1 MSSVDVVVQGGGSNV
16 ASLAAAA
23 YEVQR
28 RAHIERV
35 CGTSAGGLVALALA
49 FRVDDQR
56 LLAFLQHFLQDNR
69 LLDGDLGTLL
79 TRWGWCRG
87 EVLSRAV
94 RSFIGEGARLGDAAI
109 PIALI
114 VGDMYLREP
123 RILSS
128 WATPDVWVEDA
139 AAATCAIPFVFAPQV
154 IRGLGPGTE
163 TRLHCDGGV
172 AANFAMGIFDDHPRP
187 TIGLR
192 PVTPQQRRRPV
203 RTLPD
208 VIWAIAGLRQWAADH
223 SIPTDKPAHVVV
235 DVPAEDGL
243 DFSLAPADTQRRW
256 AAGITA
262 GRAARWGAT

>member
-1 MSSVDVVVQGGGSNV
+1 MSVVDLVIQGGGSNV

-28 RAHIERV
+28 RARIERV

-56 LLAFLQHFLQDNR
+56 LLAFLEHFLQDNR

-94 RSFIGEGARLGDAAI
+94 RNFIGEGARLGDAAI
-109 PIALI
+109 PTAII
-114 VGDMYLREP
+114 VGDMFTREP

-139 AAATCAIPFVFAPQV
+139 AAATCAIPFIFAPQV

-172 AANFAMGIFDDHPRP
+172 AANFAIGLFDDNPRP

-192 PVTPQQRRRPV
+192 PVTPQQKRHPV

-208 VIWAIAGLRQWAADH
+208 VIWAIAGLRQWAADN
-223 SIPTDKPAHVVV
+223 SIPTNKAEHVVV
-235 DVPAEDGL
+235 DIPAEDGL
-243 DFSLAPADTQRRW
+243 DFSLLPADTQRRW
-256 AAGITA
+256 ATGIKA